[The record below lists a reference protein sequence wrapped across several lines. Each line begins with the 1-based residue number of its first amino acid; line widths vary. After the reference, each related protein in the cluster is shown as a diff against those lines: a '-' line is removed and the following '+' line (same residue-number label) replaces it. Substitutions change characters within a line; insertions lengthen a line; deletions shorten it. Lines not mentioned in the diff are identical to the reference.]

1 MREIPSTGPDFCFC
15 GDNMKK
21 YEILDVQNQ
30 DYFCSVR
37 VAEEHPHTVK
47 LDSLT
52 LSGVKR
58 ITKTIDLPAGA
69 AQKLKVGQ
77 HIIVLQSKCS
87 EDYAYLYHNGVCLN
101 TEPVSDDKYSCGYY
115 IKNLPGIFNEC
126 KLDRIVFKAVLLC
139 ECKRRNIRASLFAR
153 RNLQK
158 LFARD
163 GFVAPER

>member
-1 MREIPSTGPDFCFC
+1 
-15 GDNMKK
+15 MKK
-21 YEILDVQNQ
+21 YEILDVNNQ

-52 LSGVKR
+52 FSGLKR
-58 ITKTIDLPAGA
+58 ITKTIDLPAVA

-87 EDYAYLYHNGVCLN
+87 EDCVYLYRDGVYLK
-101 TEPVSDDKYSCGYY
+101 TEPASDDKYSCRYY
-115 IKNLPGIFNEC
+115 IRNLPGIFNGF
-126 KLDRIVFKAVLLC
+126 KLDRAVFKAILLC
-139 ECKRRNIRASLFAR
+139 ECKRRNVWISLFAR

-158 LFARD
+158 L
-163 GFVAPER
+163 VAYKDLLTPER